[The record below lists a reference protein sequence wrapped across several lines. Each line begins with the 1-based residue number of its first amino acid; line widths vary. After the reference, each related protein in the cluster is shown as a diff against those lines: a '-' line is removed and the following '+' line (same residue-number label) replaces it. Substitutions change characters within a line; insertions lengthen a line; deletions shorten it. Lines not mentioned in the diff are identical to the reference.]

1 MLMGRQDQACSV
13 DHAITLNRMID
24 GPKIVILEEARSFIQ
39 FEQPKAFNRTVL
51 EFIDTVENTLKGINM
66 TENNSQLSVAQ
77 LQEIRAAVL
86 GAAARAP
93 GALIGLGIL
102 FIVLGMIGV
111 AGQVMFSFVTINVL
125 GAFLIIGGGLQFAH
139 AIKSHGWKSVGI
151 QIVLAVLYIVAGLFT
166 WAFPIPA
173 LEGITL
179 WLAAIFF
186 VTGLL
191 RLVSAFQHR
200 HFGEWFWLVLSSAI
214 SILMGVLIMNGYPA
228 SSLWLPG
235 LLIAIELLLQG
246 WSMLFLGLAARK
258 LIQNK

>member
-1 MLMGRQDQACSV
+1 MSDN
-13 DHAITLNRMID
+13 H
-24 GPKIVILEEARSFIQ
+24 
-39 FEQPKAFNRTVL
+39 
-51 EFIDTVENTLKGINM
+51 
-66 TENNSQLSVAQ
+66 SQLSGAQ
-77 LQEIRAAVL
+77 LQEIRTAVL
-86 GAAARAP
+86 GAAAKAP

-102 FIVLGMIGV
+102 FIILGMIGV

-125 GAFLIIGGGLQFAH
+125 GAFLIIGGGLQLAH

-151 QIVLAVLYIVAGLFT
+151 QVVLAVLYIAAGVFT
-166 WAFPIPA
+166 WVYPIPA
-173 LEGITL
+173 LEAITL

-186 VTGLL
+186 VTGFL

-200 HFGEWFWLVLSSAI
+200 HFREWFWLVLSSAI

-246 WSMLFLGLAARK
+246 WSLLFLGLTARNFVN
-258 LIQNK
+258 NK